1 MWCEFYESTRG
12 TSFQEAN
19 QQTSKSKILKYNRK
33 HSMVKWSLL
42 IPNKRKEGHTLEWSK
57 LRFVVRV
64 CSHDFTQCHCT
75 QLLLELL
82 LENVP
87 KKYFPVAAVVSRGNP
102 MVCSRCLMAGICGK
116 SNIETK
122 ENTHNFSKFSSWIN
136 TWNLNSY
143 WFNLK
148 PLVIII

>member
-1 MWCEFYESTRG
+1 
-12 TSFQEAN
+12 
-19 QQTSKSKILKYNRK
+19 
-33 HSMVKWSLL
+33 MVKWSLL

-87 KKYFPVAAVVSRGNP
+87 KKIFFSGSSGQPRQSHGLQPVPYGRNMWKIQYRNKRKYA
-102 MVCSRCLMAGICGK
+102 LLFKI
-116 SNIETK
+116 
-122 ENTHNFSKFSSWIN
+122 F
-136 TWNLNSY
+136 
-143 WFNLK
+143 
-148 PLVIII
+148 

>member
-1 MWCEFYESTRG
+1 
-12 TSFQEAN
+12 
-19 QQTSKSKILKYNRK
+19 
-33 HSMVKWSLL
+33 MVKWPLL

-64 CSHDFTQCHCT
+64 CSHGFTQCHST
-75 QLLLELL
+75 PLLLELL

-87 KKYFPVAAVVSRGNP
+87 KKYFSVAAVVSRGNP

-122 ENTHNFSKFSSWIN
+122 ENTHNFF
-136 TWNLNSY
+136 
-143 WFNLK
+143 
-148 PLVIII
+148 LVELILETEILIAASCDHNII